1 LRFCEDLVKTW
12 NVGEGEELE
21 STERLSV
28 GEDFEYLL
36 RLLPEGW
43 QAKAKELGALR
54 RCRKVQSAEVL
65 LRVLLIHLAEGCSL
79 RETALRAARGQI
91 AQLSDVAIMD
101 RLRLSGSWFRW
112 MNVGLVQRWIEREPR
127 RLYGTQRRIN
137 LVDATRIQEP
147 GPTGSSWTLH
157 YCIELVSLACRQWVV
172 TDWQGNGESFWRFK
186 PQAQELYI
194 ADRAYGT
201 RAGIATFRR
210 AGAEVLVR
218 FALDNLPLLQ
228 PSSHKRFNLLSRLAR
243 LQATQLGDWLVQLEY
258 EKERFTGRVCAVK
271 RSRQAAEQAIK
282 KFLLTSKRKGQ
293 QPKASTLEAQRY
305 VFVFTTL
312 SPAEL
317 SAKQALELYRG
328 RWQIEL
334 VFKRLKSILQM
345 GHLRKIDADSA
356 LAWIEGKLFVAL
368 LLEAL
373 LRQAESFFPWGFP
386 LDSSPALPLA

>member
-1 LRFCEDLVKTW
+1 VI
-12 NVGEGEELE
+12 EGEELE
-21 STERLSV
+21 SSERLSV
-28 GEDFEYLL
+28 SEDFEYLL

-228 PSSHKRFNLLSRLAR
+228 PSSHKRFNLLSRLGR
-243 LQATQLGDWLVQLEY
+243 LQAAQLGDWPVQLEY
-258 EKERFTGRVCAVK
+258 EKERFAGRVCAVK

-345 GHLRKIDADSA
+345 GHLRKIDPDSA
-356 LAWIEGKLFVAL
+356 LSWIEGKLFVAL

-386 LDSSPALPLA
+386 LDSPPALPLA

>member
-1 LRFCEDLVKTW
+1 VL
-12 NVGEGEELE
+12 EGEELE

-28 GEDFEYLL
+28 GEDFGYVL

-127 RLYGTQRRIN
+127 RLHGTQRRIN

-243 LQATQLGDWLVQLEY
+243 LQATQLGDWPVQLEY

>member
-1 LRFCEDLVKTW
+1 ML
-12 NVGEGEELE
+12 EGEELE

-28 GEDFEYLL
+28 GEDFGYVL

-91 AQLSDVAIMD
+91 AQLSDVAIID

>member
-1 LRFCEDLVKTW
+1 LVERW
-12 NVGEGEELE
+12 NVIEGEELE
-21 STERLSV
+21 SSERLSV
-28 GEDFEYLL
+28 SEDFEYLL

-228 PSSHKRFNLLSRLAR
+228 PSSHKRFNLLSRLGR
-243 LQATQLGDWLVQLEY
+243 LQAAQLGDWPVQLEY
-258 EKERFTGRVCAVK
+258 EKERFAGRVCAVK

-345 GHLRKIDADSA
+345 GHLRKIDPDSA
-356 LAWIEGKLFVAL
+356 LSWIEGKLFVAL

-386 LDSSPALPLA
+386 LDSPPALPLA

>member
-1 LRFCEDLVKTW
+1 
-12 NVGEGEELE
+12 
-21 STERLSV
+21 
-28 GEDFEYLL
+28 
-36 RLLPEGW
+36 
-43 QAKAKELGALR
+43 
-54 RCRKVQSAEVL
+54 VQSAEVL

>member
-1 LRFCEDLVKTW
+1 ML
-12 NVGEGEELE
+12 EGEELE

-28 GEDFEYLL
+28 GEDFGYVL

>member
-1 LRFCEDLVKTW
+1 ML
-12 NVGEGEELE
+12 NEEVAE
-21 STERLSV
+21 SSARLNV
-28 GEDFEYLL
+28 GEDFDYLV

-54 RCRKVQSAEVL
+54 RCRKLESAEVL

-79 RETALRAARGQI
+79 RETALRAARGGL

-112 MNVGLVQRWIEREPR
+112 MNLGLVQRWIEREPKQI
-127 RLYGTQRRIN
+127 YGTKRRIN

-147 GPTGSSWTLH
+147 GPTGSNWVLH
-157 YCIELVSLACRQWVV
+157 YCIELVSLACRQWVL
-172 TDWQGNGESFWRFK
+172 TDWQGNGESFWRFS
-186 PQAQELYI
+186 PQAEELYI

-201 RAGIATFRR
+201 RAGIAVFRQ

-228 PSSHKRFNLLSRLAR
+228 PSGPKRFNLLASLGRLK
-243 LQATQLGDWLVQLEY
+243 ATQLGDWPVEFEHQNQ
-258 EKERFTGRVCAVK
+258 RFSGRVCAIK
-271 RSRQAAEQAIK
+271 RSRQSAEEALK
-282 KFLLTSKRKGQ
+282 RFLLTSKRKGQ
-293 QPKASTLEAQRY
+293 QPKASTIEALRY
-305 VFVFTTL
+305 VFVFTSL
-312 SPAEL
+312 SQGEL
-317 SAKQALELYRG
+317 SASQALELYRG

-334 VFKRLKSILQM
+334 VFKRLKSILQL
-345 GHLRKIDADSA
+345 GHLRKIDPDSTRS
-356 LAWIEGKLFVAL
+356 WIEGKLFVAL
-368 LLEAL
+368 LLESL

>member
-1 LRFCEDLVKTW
+1 VPEA
-12 NVGEGEELE
+12 EGLE
-21 STERLSV
+21 SNERLSV
-28 GEDFEYLL
+28 GEDFEYVL

-54 RCRKVQSAEVL
+54 RCRKVPSAEVL

-79 RETALRAARGQI
+79 RETALRATRGQI

-172 TDWQGNGESFWRFK
+172 TDWRGNGESFWRFK
-186 PQAQELYI
+186 PQTQELYI

-201 RAGIATFRR
+201 RAGIAAFAQ

-218 FALDNLPLLQ
+218 FAMDNLPLVQ
-228 PSSHKRFNLLSRLAR
+228 PSSPQRFSLLSHLRRLK
-243 LQATQLGDWLVQLEY
+243 ATQLGDWPVEFEY
-258 EKERFTGRVCAVK
+258 EQERFAGRVCALK
-271 RSRQAAEQAIK
+271 RSRQAAEQALK
-282 KFLLTSKRKGQ
+282 KFLFTSKRKGQ
-293 QPKASTLEAQRY
+293 KPKASTIEAQRY

-317 SAKQALELYRG
+317 SACQALELYRG

-334 VFKRLKSILQM
+334 VFKRLKSILQI

-356 LAWIEGKLFVAL
+356 LSWIEGKLFVAL
-368 LLEAL
+368 VIEAL

-386 LDSSPALPLA
+386 LEQSPTLPLA

>member
-112 MNVGLVQRWIEREPR
+112 MNACLVQRWIEREPR

-172 TDWQGNGESFWRFK
+172 TDWRGNGESFWRFK

-228 PSSHKRFNLLSRLAR
+228 PSSHKRFNLLSRLGR
-243 LQATQLGDWLVQLEY
+243 LQATQLGDWPVELEY
-258 EKERFTGRVCAVK
+258 EKERFAGRVCAVK

-356 LAWIEGKLFVAL
+356 LSWIEGKLFVAL

>member
-1 LRFCEDLVKTW
+1 VLD
-12 NVGEGEELE
+12 EEVAE
-21 STERLSV
+21 SSNRLSV

-54 RCRKVQSAEVL
+54 RCRKVESAEVL

-79 RETALRAARGQI
+79 RETAVRAARGGL

-112 MNVGLVQRWIEREPR
+112 MNLGLVERWIEREPKQI
-127 RLYGTQRRIN
+127 YGTKRRIN

-147 GPTGSSWTLH
+147 GPTGSSWVLH
-157 YCIELVSLACRQWVV
+157 YCIELVSLACRQWVL
-172 TDWQGNGESFWRFK
+172 TDWQGNGESFWRFS
-186 PQAQELYI
+186 PQAEELYI

-201 RAGIATFRR
+201 RAGMAVFRR

-218 FALDNLPLLQ
+218 FALDNLPLLE
-228 PSSHKRFNLLSRLAR
+228 PSSPRRFNLLAR
-243 LQATQLGDWLVQLEY
+243 LGRLKATQMGDWPVEFEHQNQ
-258 EKERFTGRVCAVK
+258 RFSGRVCAIR
-271 RSRQAAEQAIK
+271 RSRQATEEALK
-282 KFLLTSKRKGQ
+282 RFLLTSKRKGQ
-293 QPKASTLEAQRY
+293 QPKASTLEALRY
-305 VFVFTTL
+305 VFVFTSL
-312 SPAEL
+312 SPGEL
-317 SAKQALELYRG
+317 SASQALELYRG

-334 VFKRLKSILQM
+334 VFKRLKSILQL
-345 GHLRKIDADSA
+345 GHLRKIDPDSTRS
-356 LAWIEGKLFVAL
+356 WIEGKLFVAL
-368 LLEAL
+368 LLESL